1 MVCGLLFTQPCLNI
15 LKGYSG
21 CGAKNRLKWGTTGSL
36 VRKTRWLIFMCQ
48 LDWVPGYLDIWSS
61 VILGVSVQVF
71 LGEMHISIVG
81 LRKADCPPQCG
92 WASSNQLKAL
102 RDKNKS
108 PPKSKASCLQTVFR
122 YELQHQPLPE
132 FPAYQTFL

>member
-1 MVCGLLFTQPCLNI
+1 MDYTETSNRQDMVCGLLFTQPCLNI

-48 LDWVPGYLDIWSS
+48 LDWVTGYLDIWSS

-71 LGEMHISIVG
+71 LGEMHISIIG

-92 WASSNQLKAL
+92 WASSNQLKIRL
-102 RDKNKS
+102 E
-108 PPKSKASCLQTVFR
+108 SKRLSKT
-122 YELQHQPLPE
+122 ELL
-132 FPAYQTFL
+132 A